1 MRTASQSAVPWTA
14 AWRAGNYANQGRRK
28 MNLPAGYVWPAER
41 VRAWTTALDAFAA
54 AGGAAVAATAE
65 RDLQAGTADALTG
78 SFADWVIV
86 DLAPWGA
93 ASRSVAGRRHDPEL
107 AAAVARLPVQSC
119 PLIVSAMTQR
129 TPLVQ
134 ASMADPAELG
144 ILPDGRRVAEA
155 LGAGSY
161 AVGPVAVDEVAIG
174 AITIVRRTSQPH
186 VTFLELSV
194 LAHIADLA
202 AAAIERLNGPR
213 QPPGVRWR

>member
-1 MRTASQSAVPWTA
+1 
-14 AWRAGNYANQGRRK
+14 
-28 MNLPAGYVWPAER
+28 MNLPAGYLWPAER

-54 AGGAAVAATAE
+54 AGGAAVAATGE

-78 SFADWVIV
+78 RFADWVIV
-86 DLAPWGA
+86 DLAPWGPG
-93 ASRSVAGRRHDPEL
+93 SRSVAGSRYDPGL
-107 AAAVARLPVQSC
+107 AAAVAKLPVHSC

-161 AVGPVAVDEVAIG
+161 AVGPVSVDDVSIG
-174 AITIVRRTSQPH
+174 AITIVRRRTELH

-202 AAAIERLNGPR
+202 AAAIERLSER
-213 QPPGVRWR
+213 RRLPGARRRRLYS

>member
-1 MRTASQSAVPWTA
+1 
-14 AWRAGNYANQGRRK
+14 

-78 SFADWVIV
+78 RFADWVIV
-86 DLAPWGA
+86 DLAPGGPG
-93 ASRSVAGRRHDPEL
+93 SRSVAGRRHEPDL
-107 AAAVARLPVQSC
+107 AAAVANLPVHSC
-119 PLIVSAMTQR
+119 PLIASAMTQR

-144 ILPDGRRVAEA
+144 ILPDGRRVVEA

-161 AVGPVAVDEVAIG
+161 AVGLVSVDDESVG
-174 AITIVRRTSQPH
+174 AITIVRRRTQPH

-194 LAHIADLA
+194 LAHVADLA
-202 AAAIERLNGPR
+202 AAAIERLNGPGR
-213 QPPGVRWR
+213 PRGDRRWRHHR

>member
-1 MRTASQSAVPWTA
+1 
-14 AWRAGNYANQGRRK
+14 
-28 MNLPAGYVWPAER
+28 MNLPAGYQWPAER

-78 SFADWVIV
+78 RFADWVIV
-86 DLAPWGA
+86 DLAPWGPA
-93 ASRSVAGRRHDPEL
+93 ARSVAGSRRDPEL
-107 AAAVARLPVQSC
+107 VAAVASLPVHSC

-144 ILPDGRRVAEA
+144 VLPDGRRVAEA
-155 LGAGSY
+155 LGAGSC
-161 AVGPVAVDEVAIG
+161 AVGPVSVDDVAIG
-174 AITIVRRTSQPH
+174 AITIVRGRSEPH

-202 AAAIERLNGPR
+202 AAAIERLSEPR
-213 QPPGVRWR
+213 LLPDGRRRRYRS

>member
-1 MRTASQSAVPWTA
+1 
-14 AWRAGNYANQGRRK
+14 

-78 SFADWVIV
+78 RFADWVIV
-86 DLAPWGA
+86 DLAPWGP
-93 ASRSVAGRRHDPEL
+93 ASRSVAGRHHDPEL
-107 AAAVARLPVQSC
+107 AAAVAKLPVHSC
-119 PLIVSAMTQR
+119 PLIVAAMTQR

-134 ASMADPAELG
+134 ASMPDPAELG
-144 ILPDGRRVAEA
+144 ILPDGRRVVEA

-161 AVGPVAVDEVAIG
+161 AVGPVSVADVSIG
-174 AITIVRRTSQPH
+174 AITIVRRRTEPH

-202 AAAIERLNGPR
+202 AAAIERLSAPGRPPR
-213 QPPGVRWR
+213 LPAATSQLT

>member
-1 MRTASQSAVPWTA
+1 
-14 AWRAGNYANQGRRK
+14 
-28 MNLPAGYVWPAER
+28 MNLPAGYVWPAAR

-65 RDLQAGTADALTG
+65 RDLQAGTADALSG
-78 SFADWVIV
+78 RFADWVIV
-86 DLAPWGA
+86 DLAPWGP
-93 ASRSVAGRRHDPEL
+93 ASRSVAGSRDDPEL
-107 AAAVARLPVQSC
+107 AAAVARLPVHSC

-144 ILPDGRRVAEA
+144 ILPDGRQVVEA

-161 AVGPVAVDEVAIG
+161 AVGPVAVDDVSIG
-174 AITIVRRTSQPH
+174 AITIVRGRTQPH

-202 AAAIERLNGPR
+202 AAAIERLHGPDGR
-213 QPPGVRWR
+213 LAAADGDITADRK